1 MAAPGAAVRVEGT
14 TGLADGDLFL
24 AASPDGVKRCTLMQM
39 TADPVSV
46 GTNWTLAHT
55 SAGSDFN
62 PANPGGA
69 FTNPV
74 NYDVGDV
81 VYNLGTFGM
90 RAYRVICNDAAA
102 PSLTNTCILGSSDAI
117 TGPANPTI
125 AEAEA
130 LASQVV
136 DFQVQYGVAPAASQT
151 VDTWVDAT
159 GGWAAPS
166 AADQRR
172 IKAVRI
178 AIVTRGNLEREMVS
192 PATIEI
198 WDASVDGV
206 QRTKALTDDE
216 RYYRYKVQ
224 TVVVPLINMIWAGV

>member
-1 MAAPGAAVRVEGT
+1 
-14 TGLADGDLFL
+14 
-24 AASPDGVKRCTLMQM
+24 MQM

-55 SAGSDFN
+55 SAGSDYN

-136 DFQVQYGVAPAASQT
+136 DFQVQYGVAPARRARPST
-151 VDTWVDAT
+151 R
-159 GGWAAPS
+159 GWTRRAAGPRRARPTS
-166 AADQRR
+166 AASRPCASRSSRAATSSARWSAPPRSRSGTQR
-172 IKAVRI
+172 
-178 AIVTRGNLEREMVS
+178 
-192 PATIEI
+192 
-198 WDASVDGV
+198 VDGV